1 MPGGSRVP
9 TRGGAAIVSL
19 FLAALCGAGPAW
31 ALEIIVNSGVMIS
44 DISRSHV
51 RQIFSARV
59 TRWEDG
65 SAIRVYV
72 LPDESPL
79 HQEMC
84 KSLLDLCPVSEIPS
98 KEEAVPR
105 WIERRLSA
113 CLDEVAA
120 GSRYILVLDDAEV
133 LARYRVPLSVFH
145 RFQGDRR
152 AVVLAVAPGAL
163 PEHAGRLPSW
173 TRFDPNQTVAYFQA
187 ALGEQCIVASDRR
200 AHAEA

>member
-1 MPGGSRVP
+1 M
-9 TRGGAAIVSL
+9 TANDL
-19 FLAALCGAGPAW
+19 EELARQMVAGPAPKPYKKVFAW
-31 ALEIIVNSGVMIS
+31 VGRPDSLRGVIPTRAM
-44 DISRSHV
+44 
-51 RQIFSARV
+51 AR
-59 TRWEDG
+59 
-65 SAIRVYV
+65 
-72 LPDESPL
+72 
-79 HQEMC
+79 
-84 KSLLDLCPVSEIPS
+84 KSLLDLCPASEIPS

-120 GSRYILVLDDAEV
+120 GSRYVLVLDDAEV
-133 LARYRVPLSVFH
+133 LARYRVPLAVFH

-152 AVVLAVAPGAL
+152 AVVLVVAPGAL

-173 TRFDPNQTVAYFQA
+173 TRFDPNHTVEYFQA